1 MDDFDTRVSNP
12 VPVEIRNWPDPAPAK
27 PPLIKSTTVKTH
39 IIDPAGAAGEKR
51 IQICDFEPKRMR
63 MAIQVIDAAVAL
75 TNEVPTTS
83 PDASTSSTAPQGRYL
98 PPNVAAPDYE
108 FFGPDAFW
116 LNSLGTITRVTVTKE
131 YRDG

>member
-1 MDDFDTRVSNP
+1 MDNVDGRIPNP

-27 PPLIKSTTVKTH
+27 PPLVRNTTLKTY
-39 IIDPAGAAGEKR
+39 IIDPAGSAGEKR
-51 IQICDFEPKRMR
+51 VQITDFEPNRLR

-75 TNEVPTTS
+75 TNEVPTNS
-83 PDASTSSTAPQGRYL
+83 PDVSTSSTAPQGRYL

-108 FFGPDAFW
+108 FFGPDALW